1 MLFERRRSQACD
13 VTRGYVHTRPVTTHM
28 GHDPIVSRELS
39 VGRYLR
45 TGHEPTDPLL
55 AMRQRKAFVKGGR
68 SRSLRISEPTSRLY
82 GSREESARCARIEHA
97 KQEADCLNPI
107 QVRYLAALRPDALGC
122 QALRVYA
129 H

>member
-1 MLFERRRSQACD
+1 LFARRRSQACD

-28 GHDPIVSRELS
+28 GHDPIVSRERS

-45 TGHEPTDPLL
+45 TGHEPTDPSL

-82 GSREESARCARIEHA
+82 GSREEHA

-107 QVRYLAALRPDALGC
+107 QVRGLAAR
-122 QALRVYA
+122 A
-129 H
+129 HATTTAPST